1 MLENLASC
9 TYAWSN
15 FDHELRCDVQRFV
28 RYINVDVFVKTWKE
42 MFEYFDRITSSNVV
56 VSVRKNDEIFII
68 NRFDENKV
76 AYERVVQIVERRLIR
91 SKTSRLRLYCSRR
104 LENIRNIETICL
116 RLNIRNVLEIIRS
129 RDIWSRR
136 TFMIFTSMTSL
147 HILFSSIFNILF
159 VNAQINATMIVFH
172 HQLSIEM
179 QFHESLTICYKMLSL
194 FDNIWFITF
203 D

>member
-1 MLENLASC
+1 
-9 TYAWSN
+9 
-15 FDHELRCDVQRFV
+15 
-28 RYINVDVFVKTWKE
+28 

-129 RDIWSRR
+129 RDI
-136 TFMIFTSMTSL
+136 
-147 HILFSSIFNILF
+147 
-159 VNAQINATMIVFH
+159 
-172 HQLSIEM
+172 
-179 QFHESLTICYKMLSL
+179 
-194 FDNIWFITF
+194 
-203 D
+203 